1 MTDPQHLPE
10 PPQGGDRTSHLARDD
25 GNSFTQLASRVA
37 ALSLA
42 ALRLKEGMFSLQLH
56 MRSNAAAADELA
68 DHLVEAEVEPRFI
81 AQTQDVARAFR
92 DVASGA
98 GGMVSAADATATDA
112 ATFRANH
119 QHEYGG
125 IYEAVRASS
134 VRQAKPGFYRTD

>member
-1 MTDPQHLPE
+1 MTDHLPE
-10 PPQGGDRTSHLARDD
+10 QPGGERTVDLGHAHD

-42 ALRLKEGMFSLQLH
+42 ALRLKEGMAALQLH
-56 MRSNAAAADELA
+56 MRSNAASADELA

-119 QHEYGG
+119 QHEYSG
-125 IYEAVRASS
+125 IYEAVRSSS